1 MMVFADSNVLSPST
15 TSESS
20 GSGSGYVSS
29 DITTELS
36 FEGPDGLLCNLSVTT
51 AAAQCLMDIKLG
63 NISKQIISI
72 VCKYLY

>member
-1 MMVFADSNVLSPST
+1 MMVCADSEVLSSSM

-20 GSGSGYVSS
+20 GSGSGYANS

-51 AAAQCLMDIKLG
+51 AAAQCLMDIELG
-63 NISKQIISI
+63 NISK
-72 VCKYLY
+72 

>member
-1 MMVFADSNVLSPST
+1 MMVFADSDVLSSST

-20 GSGSGYVSS
+20 GSGSGYANS

-51 AAAQCLMDIKLG
+51 AAQCLMDIKLG

-72 VCKYLY
+72 